1 MSPGPRLLAFAM
13 LSLWAAAAGA
23 RALDAIRA
31 SGELRIC
38 VAGSSAP
45 FYQAN
50 AESFARFLD
59 VRPAVTHLADW
70 DQQFHDA
77 GGATV
82 KEARYEAARLA
93 DGRCDLYPNDLHI
106 VAWRQSKML
115 LVPYYGTRKVVVAHR
130 ELRPRLKTLDDL
142 AGRSAAV
149 QKDTAYDAWLRE
161 QNEKRFVARPIAI
174 VHAPTAESMRRV
186 AAREAD
192 FTVAGSESV
201 FKWVRGDLDN
211 LDILFPVDAPVEVGW
226 GVSPRAPDLAAA
238 LERFFAESTRV
249 GSELDRSWQRFY
261 GISLME
267 YKLHEAAFDTT
278 GIDRRQLLAWGLPLG
293 GIVLGGLVAMGF
305 WTRRLRR
312 VIAEHQRTE
321 AHLQQTQSAIADE
334 ARRRQALADIAA
346 RLQRTTTPSE
356 LGQTLL
362 STLADHLP
370 IGQALLCVPEATSG
384 QLQAL
389 AHFGGAGADPAASL
403 AGQPAI
409 GSLLD
414 VCADNRLPILVEKPG
429 EQYLRIRSS
438 LCAIAPAALLILPI
452 VHGDRLAAIL
462 ELATLGP
469 LDEEHR
475 RLLDELAPT
484 LALSLD
490 LQMEAERTRGLLART
505 QAALDDAARARSLIQ
520 AVLDNSP
527 TDIYIKDLEGR
538 FMLVN
543 RRFADYLR
551 AVFDIEAARLIG
563 HTIAEFIGA
572 ERDRWGQ
579 ESDARVIAA
588 DRLMEFEHEIEWPV
602 GTERRRVYKFPL
614 HDADGKLYAVG
625 VIAEDIGTRRPD
637 EDRGD

>member
-1 MSPGPRLLAFAM
+1 MRPLARRLLLAT
-13 LSLWAAAAGA
+13 LLLGSGLAGA
-23 RALDAIRA
+23 RTLDAIRA

-59 VRPAVTHLADW
+59 VRPAVTRLADW

-77 GGATV
+77 GGTTV
-82 KEARYEAARLA
+82 KAARYEAARLA

-106 VAWRQSKML
+106 VDWRQSKML
-115 LVPYYGTRKVVVAHR
+115 LVPYYSTRKVVVAHR
-130 ELRPRLKTLDDL
+130 DLRQLLKTPDDL

-161 QNEKRFVARPIAI
+161 QNEQRFAAKPIAI

-192 FTVAGSESV
+192 FTVAGGEAV

-238 LERFFAESTRV
+238 LERFFDASTRV
-249 GSELDRSWQRFY
+249 GSELDRAWQRAY

-267 YKLHEAAFDTT
+267 YKLHEAAYNTSGF
-278 GIDRRQLLAWGLPLG
+278 DRRRLLAWGLPIG
-293 GIVLGGLVAMGF
+293 GIVLGVLAAMGF

-312 VIAEHQRTE
+312 IIAEHQRTE
-321 AHLQQTQSAIADE
+321 AHLQLTQASVARE
-334 ARRRQALADIAA
+334 ARRRAALAAIAA
-346 RLQRTTTPSE
+346 RLQRTTTPAE
-356 LGQTLL
+356 LARTLLAALAQYLPLGQ
-362 STLADHLP
+362 
-370 IGQALLCVPEATSG
+370 GMLCVRDDAAGE
-384 QLQAL
+384 LRAL
-389 AHFGGAGADPAASL
+389 AHFAGPGADSDAVPAELQA
-403 AGQPAI
+403 A

-414 VCADNRLPILVEKPG
+414 VCVDSRRLILVERPG
-429 EQYLRIRSS
+429 DQYLRIRSS
-438 LCAIAPAALLILPI
+438 LCAIDPAELLILPI

-462 ELATLGP
+462 ELATLAP
-469 LDEEHR
+469 LDVEQR
-475 RLLDELAPT
+475 LLLDELAPT

-490 LQMEAERTRGLLART
+490 LLLQAERTRQLLA
-505 QAALDDAARARSLIQ
+505 QAEAALAEAARSRNLIQ

-543 RRFADYLR
+543 QRFAGYLR
-551 AVFDIEAARLIG
+551 AVFDIDAARLIG

-572 ERDRWGQ
+572 ERDRWGR

-588 DRLMEFEHEIEWPV
+588 NRLMEFEHEIEWPA
-602 GTERRRVYKFPL
+602 GTEKRHVYKFPI
-614 HDADGKLYAVG
+614 HDADGRLYAVG
-625 VIAEDIGTRRPD
+625 VIAQDIDARRAD
-637 EDRGD
+637 DDGVD